1 MNDMPTSVLYADHDA
16 DSREMVTV
24 LLGYQNVRVTTAATT
39 AEALRLAS
47 TNEFDLYLL
56 ATRFTD
62 GTGMS
67 LCSALREL
75 HPAVPIVFHSG
86 DAHELDIRQGTEAGA
101 DAYVVK
107 PDVDRLASV
116 IRNLTTGVLGLA
128 RRARVAVSAATEAA
142 SYASQNGS

>member
-1 MNDMPTSVLYADHDA
+1 MPTSVLYADHDA

-24 LLGYQNVRVTTAATT
+24 LLGFQNVRVTTAATT

-47 TNEFDLYLL
+47 TREFDLYLL

-62 GTGMS
+62 GTGLS
-67 LCSALREL
+67 LCSALRGL

-86 DAHELDIRQGTEAGA
+86 DAFEMDLRQGSEAGA

-116 IRNLTTGVLGLA
+116 IRNFTSGVLGLA
-128 RRARVAVSAATEAA
+128 RRASVVPAGTEAA
-142 SYASQNGS
+142 VYGT